1 MRALVDPRDFRTLST
16 QQFDTRFVVC
26 GVRSEV
32 NRECI
37 GRPIGGQERA
47 ARQLRY
53 VARRCMERQ
62 AVQEQD
68 AAGWHLDADR
78 PSFIDVVDLAAEESI
93 DLV

>member
-1 MRALVDPRDFRTLST
+1 
-16 QQFDTRFVVC
+16 
-26 GVRSEV
+26 
-32 NRECI
+32 
-37 GRPIGGQERA
+37 
-47 ARQLRY
+47 
-53 VARRCMERQ
+53 MERQ